1 MGKAIVIKGANF
13 SGSAVS
19 TVPTG
24 YQRVKSIRA
33 INVVSGDS
41 ALNAFIDTSIFI
53 DTLDYKIKWGGK
65 YYEQIEDY
73 QSIFTDYDLSLS
85 NPESQKTTRIILQ
98 TQSAK
103 TGITIHYNRIAGNGG
118 TYYANTDFFTVGK
131 EHEVELT
138 STTAIVDGQTIS
150 LTGSPV
156 AIAAKTTPMTIVAYG
171 FACEYFSIERNR
183 EVCFDGIP
191 CRRLSDSSLGIYDR
205 VSQQFLTVGSG
216 IEMIAEEW

>member
-33 INVVSGDS
+33 INVVPGASS
-41 ALNAFIDTSIFI
+41 LNAIINTGVFI

-65 YYEQIEDY
+65 YYEQIVDY
-73 QSIFTDYDLSLS
+73 QAIFSDYDDSLS
-85 NPESQKTTRIILQ
+85 NPESQRTARIILQ
-98 TQSAK
+98 ARSAQ
-103 TGITIHYNRIAGNGG
+103 TGIIIYYNRVAGTGG
-118 TYYANTDFFTVGK
+118 TTYANTDFYTVGK

-138 STTAIVDGQTIS
+138 CTTAIVDGKIIS
-150 LTGSPV
+150 LSGNPV
-156 AIAAKTTPMTIVAYG
+156 AIAKTAPMIIAAYG
-171 FACEYFSIERNR
+171 FAHEYFSIERNG